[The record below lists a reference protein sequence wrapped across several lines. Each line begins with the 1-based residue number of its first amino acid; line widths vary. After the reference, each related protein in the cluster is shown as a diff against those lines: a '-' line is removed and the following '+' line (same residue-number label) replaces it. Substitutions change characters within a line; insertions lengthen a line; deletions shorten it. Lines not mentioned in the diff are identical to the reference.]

1 MAMTLT
7 ELRNQIATSIFGRR
21 LGLDQND
28 FLVAKGTR
36 NAVNAA
42 TSDTTGTNIA
52 NAGYTSVET
61 TTNDGWKLDAPAV
74 GGIVSLFTI
83 STSTGIR
90 VITPVNA
97 TVVTSAGTAGS
108 TIGLYGY
115 GGSVTL
121 VGISTAAWA
130 VLARSSTALCDISS

>member
-1 MAMTLT
+1 MAFTLT
-7 ELRNQIATSIFGRR
+7 DARNLIATSIFGRR

-28 FLVAKGTR
+28 FLVAKGGRT
-36 NAVNAA
+36 AVNAA
-42 TSDTTGTNIA
+42 TSDTTGTNLV
-52 NAGYTSVET
+52 NYGYHSVET
-61 TTNDGWKLDAPAV
+61 TTNDGWKLDAPCV
-74 GGIVSLFTI
+74 GATVTLFTI

-90 VITPVNA
+90 VITPVSA
-97 TVVTSAGTAGS
+97 TVITSAGTAGT

-121 VGISTAAWA
+121 VGVSTAAWA